1 MKKVL
6 YIEDDLDIAEYVKTY
21 LERKNFIVQIYSDIN
36 IAKEIVKSNIPDVC
50 LIDINLSNESG
61 RDLCVWLRK
70 NYSEL
75 PIIFITVKNEIQDIV
90 EGFEIGADDYI
101 TKPFELEILNSRIKA
116 LLRRNKNTNGLYT
129 CKDILLDE
137 TKVKVFVK
145 GKEIAL
151 SHIEYD
157 LLLILIKNKNATVTR
172 KKLLQMLW
180 DNNGNFVND
189 NTLTVTVKRLREKL
203 ENPNY
208 LKTVYSFG
216 YRLEDRG

>member
-189 NTLTVTVKRLREKL
+189 NTLTVTVKGLREKL
-203 ENPNY
+203 KNPNY

>member
-75 PIIFITVKNEIQDIV
+75 PIIFITVKNETQDIV

-203 ENPNY
+203 KNPNY

>member
-203 ENPNY
+203 KNPNY

>member
-75 PIIFITVKNEIQDIV
+75 PIIFITVKNETQDIV

>member
-1 MKKVL
+1 MKKEL

-75 PIIFITVKNEIQDIV
+75 PIIFITVKNETQDIV

-203 ENPNY
+203 KNPNY